1 MLCVSVATWTY
12 FLHVGL
18 IDKTRGYPR
27 EKNWPIANKESP
39 RYRYL
44 NWPLYLRVMYSC
56 SCTIVRCCTG
66 EVYIRPSSS
75 AGTLIKRHFMLLMW
89 LYRKHYAIIKLFYSY
104 CEYFNKSVNFSIKM
118 ARNLNLSH
126 CYRNYM
132 VAIISW
138 LFQKRIVRITLNI

>member
-1 MLCVSVATWTY
+1 MCVSVATWTY

-18 IDKTRGYPR
+18 IFKTRGYPR
-27 EKNWPIANKESP
+27 EKTDQLQIKNHRGKDIWIGLSH
-39 RYRYL
+39 
-44 NWPLYLRVMYSC
+44 LRVMYSC

-66 EVYIRPSSS
+66 EVYIRPPSS
-75 AGTLIKRHFMLLMW
+75 AGTLIKRYFTLLMW

-118 ARNLNLSH
+118 ARNLNLCH

-138 LFQKRIVRITLNI
+138 IFQKRIVRINLNI